1 MLHSPQAAL
10 TGVLV
15 MEFFYKIGS
24 IFQASEERVDNGSV
38 YFTPKESLTGPSQR
52 GKLSKS
58 DIGSPTNFKHVTHV
72 GLKAVPGFDPNLDLD
87 KLFTMAGVKE
97 EHLEDQELSQ
107 RIFSVLEKAGSLENV
122 RKQTRRMTTV
132 ERPSTRA
139 RLRSLSSSSITPSKR
154 QNGLQQDSP
163 HAAKMLAHG
172 TPLCYRPSLSKV
184 PPPMGTPEPF
194 SHFHS
199 IRSLPPMPPYLE
211 ELSQSF
217 SPAAIFPLRPHS
229 KKAAFPPQPVFTK
242 NSTKMPPLLPVAK
255 GVALE
260 TNLSPP
266 SHHCHNSNMVTPP
279 SSLPHFASSLDKIKC
294 IADTFP
300 PSIPF
305 VEPPIKLGDVPSPPP
320 LPQLDNQNFQTIP
333 PCMCQESLISVNIP
347 PPPTPPFAIKQ
358 SSQNPLCHRSECS
371 VVSQIK
377 ETNNPVSVQDAK
389 ASIKEPEQQNNPMFL
404 DQIKQG
410 VQLKSVT
417 QPSKVENAD
426 CLNIV
431 TALMDVIKRRHKAI
445 HSSDEDEVEDD
456 EWED

>member
-1 MLHSPQAAL
+1 M
-10 TGVLV
+10 

-38 YFTPKESLTGPSQR
+38 YFTPKESLTGRSQR

-58 DIGSPTNFKHVTHV
+58 DISSPTNFKHVTHV

-97 EHLEDQELSQ
+97 EHLEDQELS
-107 RIFSVLEKAGSLENV
+107 RKIFSVLEKAGSLENV

-132 ERPSTRA
+132 DRPSTRA

-172 TPLCYRPSLSKV
+172 SPLCYLQSLSKV
-184 PPPMGTPEPF
+184 PPTMGTPTPF
-194 SHFHS
+194 SHFQS
-199 IRSLPPMPPYLE
+199 IKSLPPMPPYLN

-217 SPAAIFPLRPHS
+217 SPAANFPLRPLS
-229 KKAAFPPQPVFTK
+229 KKAASPPQPVFTK
-242 NSTKMPPLLPVAK
+242 NSMEMPPPLLPVAK
-255 GVALE
+255 CV
-260 TNLSPP
+260 TSLSPQG
-266 SHHCHNSNMVTPP
+266 HHCHNSNTFSPP
-279 SSLPHFASSLDKIKC
+279 SLLPHFVSALDKINC

-300 PSIPF
+300 PSIPLM
-305 VEPPIKLGDVPSPPP
+305 EPPIKLGDVPSPPP
-320 LPQLDNQNFQTIP
+320 LPQLDNQNSQTIP
-333 PCMCQESLISVNIP
+333 PCIFQESLIPVNIP
-347 PPPTPPFAIKQ
+347 PPPTPPFSIKQ

-371 VVSQIK
+371 VFSQIK
-377 ETNNPVSVQDAK
+377 ETNNPVSVQDTK

-410 VQLKSVT
+410 IQLKSVT
-417 QPSKVENAD
+417 QPSKVENAES
-426 CLNIV
+426 LNIV